1 MPPNDLSGWAQL
13 IGAYSELIKFNL
25 IQFNIFEILNL
36 KPIQWSHLA
45 SEFVR
50 HDSVS
55 LVHIQMLSTRTPTK
69 LHVMGNPLAL
79 NSTTIGK

>member
-36 KPIQWSHLA
+36 KP
-45 SEFVR
+45 V
-50 HDSVS
+50 
-55 LVHIQMLSTRTPTK
+55 
-69 LHVMGNPLAL
+69 
-79 NSTTIGK
+79 